1 MKIEKGKVVKI
12 EYTLTGSD
20 GNVIDSSKKGKPL
33 GFIQGSGQ
41 LIVGLDRALLDKQAG
56 DIFDVSVDPKDA
68 YGERNENKKRTI
80 LRTQLSG
87 VDEIEVGMQLHGQD
101 EKGNQALFTVVSTD
115 KESVTLDENHPLAG
129 MTLHFNIKVVEVRD
143 ASTEE
148 RTHGHV
154 HEEKECSN

>member
-1 MKIEKGKVVKI
+1 MGE
-12 EYTLTGSD
+12 
-20 GNVIDSSKKGKPL
+20 SSKYFK
-33 GFIQGSGQ
+33 
-41 LIVGLDRALLDKQAG
+41 AG

-80 LRTQLSG
+80 LRKQLSG

-154 HEEKECSN
+154 HEEKDCSN